1 MRTAGIRRVLAGMV
15 TVLTALIL
23 GAGSTALHVKAASG
37 TVYTA
42 IINRHYSHPITGV
55 IEDSGGEAAYATGQG
70 MVEGCIYPS
79 GIMEVT
85 DDGSYFLTIRMS
97 LTDYTTNHSFQAQNA
112 GDSGWSDAAMVVTG
126 NGSDTSG
133 KTTDYSIQVPSENSV
148 VRGTMYVQPMG
159 RNVIFYLYPNGY
171 VEGNSAGMNATR
183 VTEASGG
190 GSVQPSGDPAA
201 GTVPNGPT
209 PNGTSPNGPTPNGLP
224 NSTVPGGAVPASNG
238 TAAGVVGSS
247 GTPGDSGIKSAGI
260 PTGEGKASTD
270 STLGSAQG
278 LSLST
283 ADRSADADSGEAAAG
298 GGTMA
303 IQAASMTIAGMIVL
317 AFGAAIVYY
326 FRRNWYRWGGDDDD
340 E

>member
-15 TVLTALIL
+15 TVLTTLIL
-23 GAGSTALHVKAASG
+23 GVSSTALHVKAASG

-42 IINRHYSHPITGV
+42 VINRNYSHPITGV

-112 GDSGWSDAAMVVTG
+112 GDSGWSDAAMAVTG

-171 VEGNSAGMNATR
+171 AEGNSAGMNATR

-201 GTVPNGPT
+201 GPPPNGPT
-209 PNGTSPNGPTPNGLP
+209 PNAPAPNALPNGI
-224 NSTVPGGAVPASNG
+224 VPGGAVPASNG
-238 TAAGVVGSS
+238 VAAGPGGTS
-247 GTPGDSGIKSAGI
+247 GTSEDGSIKSAGI

-283 ADRSADADSGEAAAG
+283 AEQSADVDSGEAAAG

-326 FRRNWYRWGGDDDD
+326 FRRNWYRWGGGDDD